1 VALRI
6 LLAKNRFR
14 VRGFLTNAGVAEVC
28 QLLARPIR
36 PRNRTSRVRAVNV
49 GGSRRAAVA
58 PAGGTGLTRIESSR
72 LLR

>member
-6 LLAKNRFR
+6 LLVKNRFR
-14 VRGFLTNAGVAEVC
+14 VRGFLTTAGVAAVC
-28 QLLARPIR
+28 QLLARPI
-36 PRNRTSRVRAVNV
+36 PASESHFPVF
-49 GGSRRAAVA
+49 GGSRRAAAVA